1 MSLPSLFIAGAGFMG
16 HGIAQT
22 AAAAGFR
29 VRLYDVTEAA
39 PPKALEQIRWSLD
52 KFHQKKPDTAP
63 HPDTVM
69 PRISVARSLDEAA
82 EAGYVIEAVAEKAE
96 IKEALFRALDGIAPQ
111 ETIFCSNTS
120 AIPISQ
126 LARATSRPDRFCG
139 MHFFAPVPLMAL
151 VEVIRGESTSE
162 TTMERVTQLAR
173 DFGKEPVP
181 VRRDDAGFIVNR
193 LLMASILEAAR
204 LVERGVAEVADIDR
218 AMRLGCGHKMGPLET
233 ADLSGLDVILNAVNA
248 IHQSSGDP
256 MYKAPAILQDLV
268 AHGQLGRKTGG
279 GFYPATV

>member
-1 MSLPSLFIAGAGFMG
+1 MG

-22 AAAAGFR
+22 AATAGFS
-29 VRLYDVTEAA
+29 VRLYDVNENAVT
-39 PPKALEQIRWSLD
+39 KAFEQIRWSLD

-63 HPDTVM
+63 HPDLVM
-69 PRISVARSLDEAA
+69 PRIGKARSLDEAA
-82 EAGYVIEAVAEKAE
+82 EASYVIEVVAEKAE
-96 IKEALFRALDGIAPQ
+96 IKEALFRTLDGIAPE
-111 ETIFCSNTS
+111 ETLFCSNTS

-126 LARATSRPDRFCG
+126 LAQATSRADRFCG

-151 VEVIRGESTSE
+151 VEVIRGEGTSDA
-162 TTMERVTQLAR
+162 TMERVTQLAR

-181 VRRDDAGFIVNR
+181 VRRDEAGFIVNR

-233 ADLSGLDVILNAVNA
+233 ADLSGLDVILHAVDA
-248 IHQSSGDP
+248 IHQASGDP
-256 MYKAPAILQDLV
+256 MYEAPSILRDLV
-268 AHGQLGRKTGG
+268 ARGELGRKTGG